1 MCFALAGAAFQMM
14 PFFVAARIIKNMIFG
29 SGNMQGYIADCSL
42 MAFMWLMR
50 VLFHS
55 LSTSESHQATFTV
68 LGNIR
73 KQCLEKLAKMPLGNV
88 QAIGAGELKNILVE
102 RIDSMEPTLAHV
114 IPEMTSNAAVTLA
127 TLVYLFCLDWRMA
140 LACVATVPAGM
151 VFFALMMSGYEK
163 NYARTVR
170 ATKALNDSAV
180 EYIGGIEVIKVFG
193 RVKGSYEK
201 FASAAKE
208 CAESYIEWMNK
219 SNFYFT
225 FAMNVMPVTLLTVLP
240 VGGLLM
246 KSGTLAPDKFVLTV
260 ILAMGLVTPLI
271 GCMKFTDDLAKVG
284 TVISEVASILDAPEL
299 PRPEKSID
307 ALQGGTVNALVGPS
321 GSGKSTI
328 AKLIASF
335 WDVKSGC
342 IKINGTDIR
351 KISSADFNKLV
362 AYVSQDNFL
371 FNTTVRENIRMGKH
385 GAADSE
391 VEKAAKDCGC
401 YDFIMDLEN
410 GFDTTVGNGGS
421 KLSGGERQ
429 RVAIVRA
436 MLKNAPVVIFDE
448 ATANVDPENE
458 NELMSA
464 IEELTHEKTVIMI
477 AHRLKTV
484 QNADMILVVDKGK
497 IVQSGTHE
505 ELAAQEGIYRNFVS
519 GRKQAASWKIH

>member
-1 MCFALAGAAFQMM
+1 
-14 PFFVAARIIKNMIFG
+14 
-29 SGNMQGYIADCSL
+29 
-42 MAFMWLMR
+42 
-50 VLFHS
+50 
-55 LSTSESHQATFTV
+55 
-68 LGNIR
+68 
-73 KQCLEKLAKMPLGNV
+73 MPLGNV

-225 FAMNVMPVTLLTVLP
+225 FAMNVMPATLLTVLP

-307 ALQGGTVNALVGPS
+307 ALQGGTVEMENVRFSYNETEVLHGIDLVFKSGTVNALVGPS

-362 AYVSQDNFL
+362 AYVSQDNYL
-371 FNTTVRENIRMGKH
+371 FNTTVRENIRMGKP

-429 RVAIVRA
+429 RVAIARA

-519 GRKQAASWKIH
+519 VRKQAASWKIH

>member
-1 MCFALAGAAFQMM
+1 
-14 PFFVAARIIKNMIFG
+14 
-29 SGNMQGYIADCSL
+29 
-42 MAFMWLMR
+42 
-50 VLFHS
+50 
-55 LSTSESHQATFTV
+55 
-68 LGNIR
+68 
-73 KQCLEKLAKMPLGNV
+73 MPLGNV

-225 FAMNVMPVTLLTVLP
+225 FAMNVMPATLLTVLP

-307 ALQGGTVNALVGPS
+307 ALQGGTVEMENVRFSYNETEVLHGIDLVFKSGTVNALVGPS

-362 AYVSQDNFL
+362 AYVSQDNYL
-371 FNTTVRENIRMGKH
+371 FNTTVRENIRMGKP

-429 RVAIVRA
+429 RVAIARA

-477 AHRLKTV
+477 AHRLKCVRYSSSV
-484 QNADMILVVDKGK
+484 QPPSFG
-497 IVQSGTHE
+497 IVSPLSAMTLTPCSVE
-505 ELAAQEGIYRNFVS
+505 F
-519 GRKQAASWKIH
+519 IHSLLLPPCIPTTSMSMSLWQKLPP

>member
-1 MCFALAGAAFQMM
+1 M
-14 PFFVAARIIKNMIFG
+14 
-29 SGNMQGYIADCSL
+29 
-42 MAFMWLMR
+42 
-50 VLFHS
+50 
-55 LSTSESHQATFTV
+55 
-68 LGNIR
+68 
-73 KQCLEKLAKMPLGNV
+73 
-88 QAIGAGELKNILVE
+88 
-102 RIDSMEPTLAHV
+102 
-114 IPEMTSNAAVTLA
+114 
-127 TLVYLFCLDWRMA
+127 
-140 LACVATVPAGM
+140 
-151 VFFALMMSGYEK
+151 
-163 NYARTVR
+163 R

-225 FAMNVMPVTLLTVLP
+225 FAMNVMPATLLTVLP

-284 TVISEVASILDAPEL
+284 TVISEVASILY
-299 PRPEKSID
+299 
-307 ALQGGTVNALVGPS
+307 ALQGGTVEMENVRFGYNETEVLHGIDFTFRNGMVNALVGPS

-351 KISSADFNKLV
+351 KISSAGFNKLV
-362 AYVSQDNFL
+362 AYVSQDNYL
-371 FNTTVRENIRMGKH
+371 FNTTVRENIRMGKP

-429 RVAIVRA
+429 RVAIARA
-436 MLKNAPVVIFDE
+436 MLKNAPVVILDE

-464 IEELTHEKTVIMI
+464 IEELRHEKTVIMI